1 MLMLSYRQVSTQK
14 PRTLEDEEVS
24 KPTVEGKT
32 EVIVRSV
39 LERALGIEQASRQMA
54 IKSSR
59 KLEGLNIILRE
70 Q

>member
-1 MLMLSYRQVSTQK
+1 MLSYRQVSTQK